1 MTDVAING
9 TAQVGQ
15 TLTGSYIYSDAD
27 GDPEGTSTFKWLVSD
42 TVGGSYVVIDGATA
56 TTFLLTSAQLGK
68 FIKFEVTPVAT
79 VDPTTG
85 TTVKSAATIAVLAAA
100 KATPEEELGPN
111 GPIINEKPL
120 SDYDKTNSGLVNLL
134 YNRFLNRDPE
144 EAGFDAWIAKLTNGA
159 LTGADLVNQFI
170 FGKECQSIIS
180 NYTNEQFVTF
190 LYKALFNREPDLYG
204 FNAWLARMGAGMSK
218 EGVVNGF
225 THSLEF
231 ELLCKNFSIKPYTN
245 LSINVGSFHFY
256 DFMQLTAFPGPICL
270 IFNPDHNAQ

>member
-1 MTDVAING
+1 
-9 TAQVGQ
+9 
-15 TLTGSYIYSDAD
+15 LTGSYIYSDAD

-111 GPIINEKPL
+111 RPIINEKTL

-170 FGKECQSIIS
+170 FGKECQNIIS

-231 ELLCKNFSIKPYTN
+231 ELLCKILVLN
-245 LSINVGSFHFY
+245 LI
-256 DFMQLTAFPGPICL
+256 QI
-270 IFNPDHNAQ
+270 